1 MKNTFLYQYTREY
14 VPQCIIYI
22 PYHNTYNTLQAL
34 ELTPFFLA
42 KKHAKSHS
50 EDHMYACMG
59 LSYYIDVMDTS
70 IRDVFLGIAAAL
82 TSRTF
87 RTPRVCHKNIVSHF
101 NTGMCLILSLDI
113 SKKFLLT
120 SIFYHAGLWVRTPI
134 RNIQNDLK
142 ITLVVYLFCTWWLY
156 FGAAGLK
163 WPDGP
168 KINGNVQ
175 NK

>member
-1 MKNTFLYQYTREY
+1 MYRNVLS
-14 VPQCIIYI
+14 I
-22 PYHNTYNTLQAL
+22 YHNTYNTLQAL

-120 SIFYHAGLWVRTPI
+120 SIFYHARLWVRTPLW
-134 RNIQNDLK
+134 NNQNDLK
-142 ITLVVYLFCTWWLY
+142 TIWEMYLFCTNRLY
-156 FGAAGLK
+156 FGAGCSNSSSGLK
-163 WPDGP
+163 
-168 KINGNVQ
+168 INSDAQ
-175 NK
+175 NKYTYDLLPSPQIDAY